1 MKIINYLRH
10 LNRKRNLATNT
21 LKRNLHLYFQSRK
34 LAPEI
39 KGSILPNHYKRI
51 LFPFVNLGIGDAV
64 CHTGLWQRLKEL
76 GYRVQI
82 IAEKRNEFL
91 FRNIDC
97 IDEIYIVDT
106 DRISDFKKVDTDI
119 VICMYSWM
127 KRKQYMEIQLLEKIH
142 YHYAI
147 SVGGWIK
154 KPFNVIIALPRKFH
168 ITTPQIIVL
177 NHLGHTTCQLRY
189 RIPTLRQSNE
199 FIESYLKNFSKK
211 KIVVINPF
219 ASVIERSMTHEQI
232 VTILSKLSFNKNI
245 HFFVIGQQEKLKE
258 LNLKFENI
266 SLCFFNS
273 LWDAVSLIKKS
284 DLVISVDTS
293 IVHIACAFKKK
304 LIGIYYSE
312 NIDYNPKLPGNFIF
326 SPNTS
331 NAQQII
337 FNNNQIPFDTET
349 VIKKCLSNAP
359 FSENHQRYE
368 AG

>member
-1 MKIINYLRH
+1 MKIVNYLRH
-10 LNRKRNLATNT
+10 LNRKRNHATNT
-21 LKRNLHLYFQSRK
+21 LKRSLRLYFTSRK
-34 LAPEI
+34 LAPGV
-39 KGSILPNHYKRI
+39 KGDILPNHYKRI
-51 LFPFVNLGIGDAV
+51 LFPFVDLGIGDAV

-76 GYRVQI
+76 GYRIQI

-97 IDEIYIVDT
+97 VDEVYIVDINC
-106 DRISDFKKVDTDI
+106 ISDFKKVDTEI
-119 VICMYSWM
+119 VVCMYSWM
-127 KRKQYMEIQLLEKIH
+127 KRKQYLEIQLLKKIN

-154 KPFNVIIALPRKFH
+154 KPFNVIIPLPRKFH

-177 NHLGHTTCQLRY
+177 NHLGHTTCQLGY
-189 RIPTLRQSNE
+189 RIPTLRKSNE
-199 FIESYLKNFSKK
+199 FIESYLQKFQNK

-232 VTILSKLSFNKNI
+232 GTVLSKLSINKNI
-245 HFFVIGQQEKLKE
+245 HFFVIGQQEKLKQ
-258 LNLKFENI
+258 LNFKFENI
-266 SLCFFNS
+266 SLCLFNS
-273 LWDAVSLIKKS
+273 LWDAISLIKKS

-293 IVHIACAFKKK
+293 IVHIACAFKKN

-312 NIDYNPKLPGNFIF
+312 NIDYNPNLPGNFIF

-337 FNNNQIPFDTET
+337 FNNNQIPFDTDT
-349 VIKKCLSNAP
+349 VIERCLSNVL
-359 FSENHQRYE
+359 FSENH
-368 AG
+368 